1 MKNIRWVILEIFIVL
16 TSIKPNIKIISE
28 EFMCTKTMFVQ
39 KKKKKKTIFDAIS
52 YKWIAFEN
60 LNMCASAYS
69 KESHELA
76 LL

>member
-1 MKNIRWVILEIFIVL
+1 MKNIKWVIPEVFIVL
-16 TSIKPNIKIISE
+16 TYLKPNIKIIV
-28 EFMCTKTMFVQ
+28 EFTCTKTMFVQ
-39 KKKKKKTIFDAIS
+39 KKKNFFFDAIS
-52 YKWIAFEN
+52 YKWIALEN

>member
-1 MKNIRWVILEIFIVL
+1 MKNIKWVIPGVFIVL
-16 TSIKPNIKIISE
+16 TSLKPNIKIIV
-28 EFMCTKTMFVQ
+28 EFTCTKTMFVQ
-39 KKKKKKTIFDAIS
+39 KKKKKNFFFDAIS
-52 YKWIAFEN
+52 YKWIALEN

>member
-1 MKNIRWVILEIFIVL
+1 MYEKYQVGDTRDIIVL
-16 TSIKPNIKIISE
+16 TSLKPNIKIIV
-28 EFMCTKTMFVQ
+28 EFTCTKTMFVQ
-39 KKKKKKTIFDAIS
+39 KKKRTMFDAKS
-52 YKWIAFEN
+52 YKWIAFKN